1 MLVKLAKNINRKG
14 DAHIKRH
21 GIDDFHKVA
30 SDLLDKSG
38 LHKYFDYQE
47 IVETAFNSKSG
58 QNFKNLEFSDLP
70 LTIARGENCFIDLY
84 FWRRRP
90 TVVHNHHFNGAF
102 MCLLGQNL
110 DLEYTYKKTQ
120 KLGRFHDLGELSL
133 KQTRKLV
140 PGSIAEIS
148 FMDKFIHQNH
158 HQADLTVN
166 LCFRTPQ
173 APKKNLS
180 NYLYSGLRYEKDVEL
195 LGRVARLQRFLHIKE
210 FDTSKIKISN
220 DDAIS
225 FLIQT
230 FDTSSENK
238 RLLNLQKILSKKVKD
253 ELGIDVARLMRSH
266 ETEFDKIESEYE

>member
-1 MLVKLAKNINRKG
+1 MMIKLAKSINRKG
-14 DAHIKRH
+14 DAYIKRH
-21 GIDDFHKVA
+21 GIGDFHKVA
-30 SDLLDKSG
+30 ADLLDKSN
-38 LHKYFDYQE
+38 LSTHFNYQE

-110 DLEYTYKKTQ
+110 DLEYTYKKKQ
-120 KLGRFHDLGELSL
+120 KLGRFHDLGELAL

-180 NYLYSGLRYEKDVEL
+180 NYLYSGLRYEKDAEL
-195 LGRVARLQRFLHIKE
+195 LGRVARLQRFLHIRE

-220 DDAIS
+220 DDAIN

-230 FDTSSENK
+230 YDTSSENK
-238 RLLNLQKILSKKVKD
+238 RLLNLRKFLGNRIKD
-253 ELGIDVARLMRSH
+253 ELGIDVTKLMCSH
-266 ETEFDKIESEYE
+266 ETEFDEIESEYE